1 MERGDEKEEYNITTR
16 QTFIAKVET
25 IKHLSLLSVFLS
37 LNLWILRF
45 SWVASVLTL
54 GLREESRR
62 KIISGGYWGVMQRFN
77 ASGISS
83 SCSVPGWQ
91 PELGRWEMA
100 ATDQWEAETVT
111 RQPIRCQLR
120 DTDSTVQ
127 TPETSHQREKLGNI
141 PISSNLASSPN
152 ILPDQTSAIHLN
164 SRDSNPFMRV
174 VEDWGQWTLDSQS
187 CTSLTRR
194 DNPWFQQTLASQPAA
209 CSHRGAWDE
218 VCFWAYPENRDLSWR
233 TDIVRS
239 FYI

>member
-1 MERGDEKEEYNITTR
+1 MDPGDGLEGRKLFKTLQTLHWDPSISQKLTTLIIMERGDEKEEYNITTR

-141 PISSNLASSPN
+141 PISSHLVSSQLQ
-152 ILPDQTSAIHLN
+152 IKL
-164 SRDSNPFMRV
+164 
-174 VEDWGQWTLDSQS
+174 
-187 CTSLTRR
+187 
-194 DNPWFQQTLASQPAA
+194 QP
-209 CSHRGAWDE
+209 
-218 VCFWAYPENRDLSWR
+218 
-233 TDIVRS
+233 
-239 FYI
+239 YI

>member
-1 MERGDEKEEYNITTR
+1 MTRVTSGPRRWTGGAQIIQNTSNTSLRSFHFTKTHNTHNNGAGRWKVGIQHYNTTN
-16 QTFIAKVET
+16 IHSKGGNNKA
-25 IKHLSLLSVFLS
+25 IWHLSLLSVFLS

-54 GLREESRR
+54 GLRGESRR

-77 ASGISS
+77 ASGIYS

-141 PISSNLASSPN
+141 LISSHLASSQN
-152 ILPDQTSAIHLN
+152 I
-164 SRDSNPFMRV
+164 
-174 VEDWGQWTLDSQS
+174 
-187 CTSLTRR
+187 
-194 DNPWFQQTLASQPAA
+194 
-209 CSHRGAWDE
+209 
-218 VCFWAYPENRDLSWR
+218 
-233 TDIVRS
+233 
-239 FYI
+239 